1 MYNCIVIT
9 VDVWAYF
16 KAIAIFKFGDVI
28 ILVKLMIAH
37 AGYHLLIVLGSPV
50 PERMPD
56 IVVISQVSDVAC
68 QDENIPVT
76 CRGLSFKYLQLS
88 ANSRWMSDAY
98 CILMT
103 VLL

>member
-50 PERMPD
+50 PERMPG

-68 QDENIPVT
+68 QDEKISCHLQRVILQVSPVV
-76 CRGLSFKYLQLS
+76 GKLQ
-88 ANSRWMSDAY
+88 MD
-98 CILMT
+98 
-103 VLL
+103 V

>member
-37 AGYHLLIVLGSPV
+37 AGYHLLIVLGSPEIGRAHV
-50 PERMPD
+50 
-56 IVVISQVSDVAC
+56 
-68 QDENIPVT
+68 
-76 CRGLSFKYLQLS
+76 
-88 ANSRWMSDAY
+88 
-98 CILMT
+98 
-103 VLL
+103 